1 MSASFAAT
9 VPNVAPAA
17 RARGRRGPTERLE
30 FFAGWLL
37 SLVATVMMWLILI
50 GPCVAV
56 LLIAFTDWEFGMPTV
71 SFIGLDNF
79 KQMFADRVFW
89 TSFRN
94 TVIYV
99 GLLVPISVAL
109 GLGVALLINAGARG
123 RGFYS
128 AVYFLPVTATLL
140 ATALAWE
147 FAFHPT
153 VGWFNL
159 LLSFFGLPMVDWL
172 KDGNVALYS
181 LVIIGVWQAVGL
193 NMVLYLAGLR
203 AIQRD
208 LYEAASIDGV
218 DSAWERFRRVTWPM
232 LGAAN
237 VFVVTITMIRSFQVF
252 DTVQVL
258 TDGGPNKAT
267 SVLVYLMYQ
276 EGFQFLRSGYA
287 SAITVAFLACTLLLT
302 WAQTVALD
310 KRAHYA

>member
-1 MSASFAAT
+1 MTAVAAHHLAS
-9 VPNVAPAA
+9 PAPPA
-17 RARGRRGPTERLE
+17 RRRRPPTERLE
-30 FFAGWLL
+30 LAAGWML
-37 SLVATVMMWLILI
+37 SAVATAMMWLILI
-50 GPCVAV
+50 GPCLAV

-71 SFIGLDNF
+71 AFVGVENF
-79 KQMFADRVFW
+79 EKMFADRVFW

-109 GLGVALLINAGARG
+109 GLGVALLIDAGARG

-147 FAFHPT
+147 FAFHPS

-159 LLSFFGLPMVDWL
+159 ILSGLGFPKLDWM
-172 KDGNVALYS
+172 KDANVALYS

-203 AIQRD
+203 AIPRD

-287 SAITVAFLACTLLLT
+287 AAITVAFLACTLAIT
-302 WAQTVALD
+302 WAQTVILD
-310 KRAHYA
+310 RRAHYQ

>member
-1 MSASFAAT
+1 MSAGIAT
-9 VPNVAPAA
+9 PGHSSEAPSA
-17 RARGRRGPTERLE
+17 RRRRSPTERLE
-30 FFAGWLL
+30 LVAGWLL
-37 SLVATVMMWLILI
+37 SAVATAMMWLILI

-71 SFIGLDNF
+71 AFVGFENF
-79 KQMFADRVFW
+79 QKMFADRVFW
-89 TSFRN
+89 VSLRN

-109 GLGVALLINAGARG
+109 GLGIALLIEAGARG

-159 LLSFFGLPMVDWL
+159 ILSFFGLPMLDWM

-181 LVIIGVWQAVGL
+181 LIIIGVWQAVGL
-193 NMVLYLAGLR
+193 NMILYLAGLR
-203 AIQRD
+203 AIPRD
-208 LYEAASIDGV
+208 LYEAASIDGA
-218 DSAWERFRRVTWPM
+218 DAAWERFRRVTWPM

-237 VFVVTITMIRSFQVF
+237 VFVVSITLIRSFQVF

-287 SAITVAFLACTLLLT
+287 AAITVAFLVCTLAIT
-302 WAQTVALD
+302 WAQTVVLD
-310 KRAHYA
+310 RRAHYA

>member
-1 MSASFAAT
+1 MTDALAIDAT
-9 VPNVAPAA
+9 IRGSGVA
-17 RARGRRGPTERLE
+17 RARRPSPTERLE

-37 SLVATVMMWLILI
+37 SAVATAMMWLVLI
-50 GPCVAV
+50 GPCIAV
-56 LLIAFTDWEFGMPTV
+56 LLIAFTDWEFGMPSV
-71 SFIGLDNF
+71 SFVGVENF
-79 KQMFADRVFW
+79 KIMFADRVFW
-89 TSFRN
+89 TSLRN

-109 GLGVALLINAGARG
+109 GLGVALLIEAGARG

-159 LLSFFGLPMVDWL
+159 ILSSFGLPMLDWM
-172 KDGNVALYS
+172 KNADVALHS

-203 AIQRD
+203 AIPRD
-208 LYEAASIDGV
+208 LYEAASIDGA

-237 VFVVTITMIRSFQVF
+237 VFVVTITLIRSFQVF

-287 SAITVAFLACTLLLT
+287 AAITVAFLALTLAIT
-302 WAQTVALD
+302 WAQSAVLD

>member
-1 MSASFAAT
+1 MLAGVMTTAMAGSE
-9 VPNVAPAA
+9 
-17 RARGRRGPTERLE
+17 RARHKRRSPTERME
-30 FFAGWLL
+30 FIAGWLL
-37 SLVATVMMWLILI
+37 SAVATLMMWLILI
-50 GPCVAV
+50 GPCLAV

-71 SFIGLDNF
+71 NF
-79 KQMFADRVFW
+79 VGFENFQKMFADRVFW
-89 TSFRN
+89 VSFRN

-109 GLGVALLINAGARG
+109 GLGVALLINAGTRA

-128 AVYFLPVTATLL
+128 AVYFLPVTGTLL

-159 LLSFFGLPMVDWL
+159 VLSFFGLPMLDWM

-181 LVIIGVWQAVGL
+181 LIIIGVWQAVGL

-203 AIQRD
+203 AIPRD
-208 LYEAASIDGV
+208 LYEAAGIDGV

-237 VFVVTITMIRSFQVF
+237 VFVVTITLVRSFQVF

-287 SAITVAFLACTLLLT
+287 SAITVAFLVCTLAIT
-302 WAQTVALD
+302 WAQTAVLD
-310 KRAHYA
+310 KRAHYT

>member
-1 MSASFAAT
+1 MSA
-9 VPNVAPAA
+9 VAPTALAGTASMPA
-17 RARGRRGPTERLE
+17 RKRRRSPTERLE
-30 FFAGWLL
+30 QRAGWLL
-37 SLVATVMMWLILI
+37 SAVATAMMWLVLI
-50 GPCVAV
+50 GPCLAV
-56 LLIAFTDWEFGMPTV
+56 LLIAFTDWEFGMPNV
-71 SFIGLDNF
+71 AFVGLENF
-79 KQMFADRVFW
+79 QKMFADRVFW
-89 TSFRN
+89 TSLRN

-99 GLLVPISVAL
+99 GLLVPISVAI
-109 GLGVALLINAGARG
+109 GLGVALLINAGTRG
-123 RGFYS
+123 RGFY
-128 AVYFLPVTATLL
+128 AAIYFLPVTATLL

-159 LLSFFGLPMVDWL
+159 ILASLGFPKLDWM
-172 KDGNVALYS
+172 KDGSVALYS
-181 LVIIGVWQAVGL
+181 LVIIGVWQAIGL

-203 AIQRD
+203 AIPRD

-218 DSAWERFRRVTWPM
+218 ESAYERFRRVTWPM

-287 SAITVAFLACTLLLT
+287 SAITVAFLVCTLVIT
-302 WAQTVALD
+302 WAQTVVLD
-310 KRAHYA
+310 KRAHYT

>member
-1 MSASFAAT
+1 MSASLA
-9 VPNVAPAA
+9 VADIAPQTI
-17 RARGRRGPTERLE
+17 RAGKQRRSPTERLE
-30 FFAGWLL
+30 FLAGWLL
-37 SLVATVMMWLILI
+37 STVATLMMWLILI
-50 GPCVAV
+50 GPCLAV
-56 LLIAFTDWEFGMPTV
+56 LLISFTDWEFGMPTV
-71 SFIGLDNF
+71 AFIGIENYQ
-79 KQMFADRVFW
+79 KMFADRVFW

-109 GLGVALLINAGARG
+109 GLGIALLINAGARG

-159 LLSFFGLPMVDWL
+159 LLSALGFAKLDWM

-181 LVIIGVWQAVGL
+181 LIIIGVWQAAGL

-237 VFVVTITMIRSFQVF
+237 VFVVSITTIRSFQVF

-287 SAITVAFLACTLLLT
+287 SAITVAFLVCTLALT
-302 WAQTVALD
+302 WAQTLVLD
-310 KRAHYA
+310 RRAHYT

>member
-1 MSASFAAT
+1 MSAGVAT
-9 VPNVAPAA
+9 AEGAPAEV
-17 RARGRRGPTERLE
+17 RTRRRSPTERLE
-30 FFAGWLL
+30 SAAGWLL
-37 SLVATVMMWLILI
+37 SSVATAMMWLILI

-71 SFIGLDNF
+71 AFVGVENF
-79 KQMFADRVFW
+79 QKMFGDRVFW
-89 TSFRN
+89 VSLRN
-94 TVIYV
+94 TVAYV

-109 GLGVALLINAGARG
+109 GLGAALLINAGARG

-153 VGWFNL
+153 VGWFNRIL
-159 LLSFFGLPMVDWL
+159 AFLGFPMLDWM
-172 KDGNVALYS
+172 KDPAVALYS

-203 AIQRD
+203 AIPRD
-208 LYEAASIDGV
+208 LYEAASIDGA

-237 VFVVTITMIRSFQVF
+237 VFVVSITLIRSFQVF

-287 SAITVAFLACTLLLT
+287 AAITVAFLACTLAIT
-302 WAQTVALD
+302 WAQTAFLD
-310 KRAHYA
+310 RRAHYS